1 MIHADGLKCDWKAV
15 KAELF
20 SSVACTTLVAS
31 CDLELSQPLWM

>member
-1 MIHADGLKCDWKAV
+1 MIHADGLKCDW